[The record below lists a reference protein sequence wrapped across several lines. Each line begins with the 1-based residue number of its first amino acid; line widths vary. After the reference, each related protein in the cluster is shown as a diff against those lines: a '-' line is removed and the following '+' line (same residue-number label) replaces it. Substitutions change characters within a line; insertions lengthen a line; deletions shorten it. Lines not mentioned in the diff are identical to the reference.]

1 MRAVAPILR
10 PAVPPASAVAAAGM
24 ARAPGSVILP
34 VMGSQND
41 RIRTGR
47 RYRPRRLAGPYDVLV
62 VGSGIGGLTAAAC
75 LAKMGRRVCVL
86 EQHYTAGGFTHAYE
100 RAGYDWDVGVHYIGD
115 MGSPRTLGRRL
126 FDHITDG
133 ALEWAPMDDHFDR
146 IFLGDEHF
154 DLVAGKPAYRDA
166 LVAAFP
172 REEAAIDRYLDL
184 MRSARDATRLATLQ
198 KLLPYRAGRW
208 LGAWLGR
215 RIPPAVYGTTRDV
228 LESLTRNQKL
238 IAVLTGQWGDC
249 GLPPARSSFLIH
261 SMIAQHYMHGGYY
274 PVGGASRIAGTIIPV
289 IRRAGGEVFTYAEV
303 QRIRG
308 GPEGVVGVEMADGT
322 TIDAPVVI
330 SDAGVFNTFARL
342 LDDAVPQKK
351 NYLERLR
358 HVRPSM
364 ASVCLYIGL
373 RQSAAEL
380 GLPKTNFWI
389 YPSAHYERD
398 LETLEHGPGAAPPLI
413 YISFPSAKDP
423 DFERRRPGRATIE
436 IVAPGPYEWFE
447 RWAGTTWGQ
456 RGDDYEALKAR
467 LTDPLLEALYAKL
480 PQLRGAVDF
489 HELSTPLSTD
499 WFCRY
504 PHGEIYG
511 LDHDPDRFAQ
521 DWLRPK
527 TEIRGLYLAGQDIV
541 SCGVVGA
548 MVGGL
553 LTAVRLGGLKGW
565 SLARSMFV

>member
-1 MRAVAPILR
+1 
-10 PAVPPASAVAAAGM
+10 
-24 ARAPGSVILP
+24 
-34 VMGSQND
+34 MGKGTRS
-41 RIRTGR
+41 IRTGR
-47 RYRPRRLAGPYDVLV
+47 RYRPNRLAGPYDALV

-75 LAKMGRRVCVL
+75 LAKMGRKVCVL

-100 RAGYDWDVGVHYIGD
+100 REGYDWDVGVHYIGD

-146 IFLGDEHF
+146 IFLGAEQY

-172 REEAAIDRYLDL
+172 GEAAAIDRYLAL

-198 KLLPYRAGRW
+198 KVLPRSFGRV

-215 RIPPAVYGTTRDV
+215 RIPQEVHGTTRAV
-228 LESLTRNQKL
+228 LESLTADQKL

-261 SMIAQHYMHGGYY
+261 SLIAQHYMHGGYY
-274 PVGGASRIAGTIIPV
+274 PVGGAARIAETIIPV
-289 IRRAGGEVFTYAEV
+289 IRAAGGEVFTYAEV
-303 QRIRG
+303 QRIRVG
-308 GPEGVVGVEMADGT
+308 RKGVEGVAMADGHA
-322 TIDAPVVI
+322 IDAPVVV
-330 SDAGVFNTFARL
+330 SDAGVFNTFERL
-342 LDDAVPQKK
+342 LDETVPQRRR
-351 NYLERLR
+351 YADRLR

-373 RQSAAEL
+373 RRTAAEL

-389 YPSAHYERD
+389 YPSEHYERE
-398 LETLEHGPGAAPPLI
+398 LEMLDHGPDAAPPLI

-436 IVAPGPYEWFE
+436 IVAPGPYAWFE
-447 RWAGTTWGQ
+447 RWVGTTWGQ
-456 RGDDYEALKAR
+456 RGDEYEALKAR
-467 LTDPLLEALYAKL
+467 ISERLLEALYEKL
-480 PQLRGAVDF
+480 PQLRGQVDF

-504 PHGEIYG
+504 RHGEIYG
-511 LDHDPDRFAQ
+511 LDHDPERFAQ

-527 TEIRGLYLAGQDIV
+527 TEIAGLYLAGQDVV

-553 LTAVRLGGLKGW
+553 LAAVQLGGLKGW
-565 SLARSMFV
+565 RLAWDMFARG

>member
-1 MRAVAPILR
+1 
-10 PAVPPASAVAAAGM
+10 
-24 ARAPGSVILP
+24 
-34 VMGSQND
+34 MGSTRQTV
-41 RIRTGR
+41 RSGR
-47 RYRPRRLAGPYDVLV
+47 RYRPNRLAGPYDALV

-126 FDHITDG
+126 FDHVSDG
-133 ALEWAPMDDHFDR
+133 ALEWAPMDARFDR

-154 DLVAGKPAYRDA
+154 DLVAGKPDYRDA

-184 MRSARDATRLATLQ
+184 MRAARGATRLVVLR
-198 KLLPYRAGRW
+198 KLLPTWAGRA
-208 LGAWLGR
+208 LAAWLGR
-215 RIPPAVYGTTRDV
+215 RIPGAVYGTTREV
-228 LESLTRNQKL
+228 LESLTADQKL

-249 GLPPARSSFLIH
+249 GLPPARSSFLVH
-261 SMIAQHYMHGGYY
+261 SMIAQHYMHGGFY
-274 PVGGASRIAGTIIPV
+274 PVGGAARIAQTIVPV
-289 IRRAGGEVFTYAEV
+289 IRQAGGEVFTYAEV
-303 QRIRG
+303 KRIRVG
-308 GPEGVVGVEMADGT
+308 RNGVEGVEMADGQA
-322 TIDAPVVI
+322 IDAPVVI
-330 SDAGVFNTFARL
+330 SDAGAFNTFERL
-342 LDDAVPQKK
+342 LGDDVPQKK
-351 NYLERLR
+351 TYVERLAN
-358 HVRPSM
+358 VRPSM
-364 ASVCLYIGL
+364 ASICLYVGL
-373 RQSAAEL
+373 QKTAAEL

-389 YPSAHYERD
+389 YPSEHYERD
-398 LETLEHGPGAAPPLI
+398 IEVLERGPDAPPPLI

-423 DFERRRPGRATIE
+423 DFERRHPGRATIE

-456 RGDDYEALKAR
+456 RGADYETLKAR
-467 LTDPLLEALYAKL
+467 LSEPLLEALYEKL
-480 PQLRGAVDF
+480 PQLRGEIDF

-504 PHGEIYG
+504 PRGEIYG
-511 LDHDPDRFAQ
+511 LDHDPQRFAQ

-527 TEIRGLYLAGQDIV
+527 TDIPGLYLAGQDVV

-553 LTAVRLGGLKGW
+553 LAAVKVGGPKGW
-565 SLARSMFV
+565 RLAWEMFVRG